1 MIENRLKVA
10 TSRVDPCAG
19 PCQTCTAE
27 ENRRMTCGSHVMREG
42 REEGRSNLAFMVIA
56 LTALSREKKAR
67 RKQTNESSFIF
78 ATFFSGLFSHL
89 SFYVA
94 RLVNFHLS

>member
-1 MIENRLKVA
+1 VIENRLKVA

-42 REEGRSNLAFMVIA
+42 REEGRSNPAFMVIA
-56 LTALSREKKAR
+56 LTALSREKNAR

-78 ATFFSGLFSHL
+78 ATFLSGLFSHL